1 MSTELYKKEKSIK
14 SKNSASLLSNNLTVQ
29 LMLAESSVRYGIV
42 HKTLVDIITASLD
55 GSTVTSKQ
63 IYFKDPSVPGSSM
76 QTVMQAK
83 WVMLGIQ
90 RTLLVVAAQRGIQ
103 FFEPDGT
110 LLFWHN
116 LSSPEDTACTSM
128 YARGIAAV
136 GSNFVC
142 VGNHTGDILYFK
154 VPLKGKTIAFSGKL
168 SEHKK
173 GISCL
178 AASDNLM
185 ASSDMDGDIFLWKVS
200 SNDVFQSLFRIPG
213 YQSPCSS
220 LGLWNECVVG
230 GYGSGHLRVFCA
242 KTGALAAEVAA
253 HTRWINAVDIAPKTG
268 LVLSAGEDSF
278 VRLWHL
284 SKDPFP
290 QISVAGSQY
299 HVDSQIVGS
308 CFVHDEGKVIA
319 STAYDKNEIMFLVTR

>member
-1 MSTELYKKEKSIK
+1 MSTELYKKEKSLK
-14 SKNSASLLSNNLTVQ
+14 SKHSASLLSNNLTVQ
-29 LMLAESSVRYGIV
+29 VLLSESSVRYGIV
-42 HKTLVDIITASLD
+42 HKTLVDIVTASLD
-55 GSTVTSKQ
+55 GSMVTSKQ

-83 WVMLGIQ
+83 WVTLGIQ
-90 RTLLVVAAQRGIQ
+90 RTILVITAQRGIQ

-116 LSSPEDTACTSM
+116 LTADESECTSM
-128 YARGIAAV
+128 YMRGIAAV

-142 VGNHTGDILYFK
+142 VGSHTGEILYFK
-154 VPLKGKTIAFSGKL
+154 VPLKGKTITYSGKI
-168 SEHKK
+168 SEHKA
-173 GISCL
+173 GICCL
-178 AASDNLM
+178 TAADNLM
-185 ASSDMDGDIFLWKVS
+185 ASCDMEGNIFLWKLS
-200 SNDVFQSLFRIPG
+200 TNDVFVPMFRIPG
-213 YQSPCSS
+213 YRSPCSTIAI
-220 LGLWNECVVG
+220 WNECIVG

-278 VRLWHL
+278 VRLWYL

-308 CFVHDEGKVIA
+308 CFVQDEGKVIA
-319 STAYDKNEIMFLVTR
+319 CTAYDKNEILFLVSS